1 MARLVRPSLPRLP
14 TLDDL
19 AAVTRLF
26 ELRTASR
33 WVGLGLV
40 VGIVSGLGAAA
51 FYLGMNWIRS
61 IVFDTWAHMKMLGPQ
76 GEHELFAR
84 PITGALRWWVVL
96 LAPAIGGLISG
107 LIVFHAAPEAEGHG
121 TDELIDAFH
130 RHRGHVRA
138 RVPVVKALA
147 SVVLIGTGGSA
158 GREGPIAQIGAGFGS
173 IFANLLHLSHRERR
187 LLLLAGAA
195 GGIGAIFRTPLG
207 AALFVAEVLYR
218 DDFEVDALVPAV
230 LSSVVAYSVFT
241 MIFGQGSIFVANG
254 RFFFEPRQLPLYA
267 VLAAVAALVGVVYV
281 KVFYGTRDRVFA
293 KLPIYRPLKPML
305 GGLALGGLAL
315 LVPQGLGS
323 GYGWL
328 QEALMPSGRWLPVG
342 WVGAATLFGIALAKV
357 LATTLSVASGGS
369 GGVFGPSV
377 VIGGMLGGAVGL
389 ASHELFPNVVTQP
402 GAFVV
407 VGMACFFGGV
417 AHAPISSL
425 VMATE
430 MTASYDLLVPI
441 MLAEVVTVVLI
452 GRSTLYEKQVRTR
465 RESPAHGGEYVLDLL
480 REIPVRAAFRP
491 TEVLTVPATM
501 PLEQLLHQASESAQ
515 LVFPIADPGGPPT
528 GIVTLETLR
537 GFFFDEDIGS
547 LAIAADCASP
557 FVSVSP
563 DDSLDAALQLFSR
576 SRYAELPVVGNDES
590 HPMLGL
596 LSYEQL
602 LEVYSRELTRR
613 RLELEGKASERMPGV
628 PASKPIG

>member
-1 MARLVRPSLPRLP
+1 MARSIRPALPRLP

-61 IVFDTWAHMKMLGPQ
+61 LVFESWAHMKLLDPH
-76 GEHELFAR
+76 GEHQLFAR
-84 PITGALRWWVVL
+84 PVTGTLRWWVIL
-96 LAPAIGGLISG
+96 LAPALGGLFSG
-107 LIVFHAAPEAEGHG
+107 LVVFHAAPEAEGHG
-121 TDELIDAFH
+121 TDELIDSFH
-130 RHRGHVRA
+130 RRRGHVRA
-138 RVPVVKALA
+138 RIPLVKALA

-241 MIFGQGSIFVANG
+241 MFFGQGSIFVTDAH
-254 RFFFEPRQLPLYA
+254 FFFDPRQLPLYA
-267 VLAAVAALVGVVYV
+267 LLAALAALVGVLYV
-281 KVFYGTRDRVFA
+281 KVFYGARNRVFA

-315 LVPQGLGS
+315 LAPQTLGA

-328 QEALMPSGRWLPVG
+328 QEALMPSAHPFPVG
-342 WVGAATLFGIALAKV
+342 WIGAATLLGIALAKV
-357 LATTLSVASGGS
+357 LATTLSIASGGS

-389 ASHELFPNVVTQP
+389 ASHALFPQVVPQP

-465 RESPAHGGEYVLDLL
+465 RESPAHGGEYVFDVL
-480 REIPVRAAFRP
+480 REIPVRGAFRR
-491 TEVLTVPATM
+491 TEVVTVPATM
-501 PLEQLLHQASESAQ
+501 PLEQLLRHASESAQ
-515 LVFPIADPGGPPT
+515 LVFPITSPAGSPT
-528 GIVTLETLR
+528 GIVTLDTLR

-547 LAIAADCASP
+547 LAIAADCASR
-557 FVSVSP
+557 FVAVSP
-563 DDSLDAALQLFSR
+563 DDSLDTALQLFGQNH
-576 SRYAELPVVGNDES
+576 YAELPVVGSGES

-602 LEVYSRELTRR
+602 LEAYSRELTRR
-613 RLELEGKASERMPGV
+613 RLEIDGKASQRFGAP
-628 PASKPIG
+628 

>member
-1 MARLVRPSLPRLP
+1 MRSSFSRLP
-14 TLDDL
+14 TLEDL
-19 AAVTRLF
+19 TAFTRLF

-61 IVFDTWAHMKMLGPQ
+61 LVFDSWAHLEMLDPQ
-76 GEHELFAR
+76 GEHRLFYH
-84 PITGALRWWVVL
+84 PVTGALRWWVVL
-96 LAPAIGGLISG
+96 LAPALGGLFSG
-107 LIVFHAAPEAEGHG
+107 LVVFHFAPEAEGHG

-130 RHRGHVRA
+130 SHRGYVRA
-138 RVPVVKALA
+138 RIPLVKAIA

-218 DDFEVDALVPAV
+218 DDFEVDALVPGV

-241 MIFGQGSIFVANG
+241 LFFGQGSIFVANG
-254 RFFFEPRQLPLYA
+254 HFAFDPRQLPLY
-267 VLAAVAALVGVVYV
+267 VVMAAFAALVGVVYI
-281 KVFYGTRDRVFA
+281 KVFYGARNRVFG
-293 KLPIYRPLKPML
+293 KLPLYRPLRPML
-305 GGLALGGLAL
+305 GGLALGALAL
-315 LVPQGLGS
+315 VVPQSLGS

-328 QEALMPSGRWLPVG
+328 QEALVPSGHKLPIG
-342 WVGAATLFGIALAKV
+342 WIGAATLLGIALAKV

-377 VIGGMLGGAVGL
+377 VIGGMLGGAFGL
-389 ASHELFPNVVTQP
+389 ASHELFPQVVAQP

-441 MLAEVVTVVLI
+441 MLAEVVTVALI

-480 REIPVRAAFRP
+480 RDIPVKAAFRS
-491 TEVLTVPATM
+491 TSVVTVPATM
-501 PLEQLLHQASESAQ
+501 PLQQLLRQASESEQ
-515 LVFPIADPGGPPT
+515 LVFPIAAPGEAPT
-528 GIVTLETLR
+528 GIVTLDTLR
-537 GFFFDEDIGS
+537 GFFYDEDIGTV
-547 LAIAADCASP
+547 AIAADCASP

-563 DDSLDAALQLFSR
+563 DDSLGVALQLFGK
-576 SRYAELPVVGNDES
+576 SRYAELPVVSPDES
-590 HPMLGL
+590 RTMLGL

-602 LEVYSRELTRR
+602 FEAYSRELARR
-613 RLELEGKASERMPGV
+613 RLEQEPLSTKLPPSEPGR
-628 PASKPIG
+628 